1 MQKEYTFFFDES
13 FHDRSINRLSN
24 GNLNIMTPDSLES
37 YIGVFCGFPTKDTEK
52 ITLKYLAFES
62 KIKKLFNLSDIQEL
76 KTENFHRKNFCFG
89 IQSMGKPV
97 FQFYKEFFT
106 LLNEVKPIIYF
117 DCISKIEFL
126 LRKVFRNLKFS
137 NDCIFS
143 KDAFFYFLTKFLI
156 NYHTDKLLALLFQP
170 TTQSNPGVLQKEINI
185 TLETI
190 LNYIENIKRKEREY
204 RSFVELQHI
213 LATATFDLDI
223 EEKVNFSYSPN
234 CEQFLK
240 FLRVQNISN
249 KSISIVIDNEE
260 NTFNAMQQGNFLS
273 VRQDDSK
280 QCALLRGTDFISGFV
295 GRIIFALYNDEAFK
309 ENPISDINDI
319 SFNDLETKRL
329 RSKNWFQLTKERF
342 PLYNLIYEVL
352 LKNQKQISPY
362 SSYADQEISF
372 QSLIE
377 YIGIQ
382 DWNEFSNYNTT
393 SMNPEYFNTFLCE
406 KIQEYYNYRFYSSQN
421 YC

>member
-1 MQKEYTFFFDES
+1 MQQKYTFFFDES

-24 GNLNIMTPDSLES
+24 GNLNITTPNSLES
-37 YIGVFCGFPTKDTEK
+37 YIGVFCGFPTKDTDK
-52 ITLKYLAFES
+52 ISLKYLAFES
-62 KIKKLFNLSDIQEL
+62 KMKKVFNLSDLQEL
-76 KTENFHRKNFCFG
+76 KTETFHRKNFHYG

-97 FQFYKEFFT
+97 FQFYKEFFI
-106 LLNEVKPIIYF
+106 LLSEVQPIIYF

-137 NDCIFS
+137 NDFTFS
-143 KDAFFYFLTKFLI
+143 KDAFFYSLTKFLI
-156 NYHTDKLLALLFQP
+156 NYHTDKLLAQLFNP
-170 TTQSNPGVLQKEINI
+170 ITQSNPGVLQQEINI
-185 TLETI
+185 TLEAI
-190 LNYIENIKRKEREY
+190 LNRIENIKRKEKEY
-204 RSFVELQHI
+204 GSFIELQYI

-223 EEKVNFSYSPN
+223 EEKVTFSYSPN

-240 FLRVQNISN
+240 FLSTQGISN
-249 KSISIVIDNEE
+249 NSVSIVIDNEE

-280 QCALLRGTDFISGFV
+280 QCALLRLTDFISGFV
-295 GRIIFALYNDEAFK
+295 GRIIFALYNDESFK

-319 SFNDLETKRL
+319 SLNDLETKRL

-342 PLYNLIYEVL
+342 QLYNLIYEVL
-352 LKNQKQISPY
+352 LNNQSQIIPY

-382 DWNEFSNYNTT
+382 NWNEFSNYNTT
-393 SMNPEYFNTFLCE
+393 SMNPEYFNTFVCE
-406 KIQEYYNYRFYSSQN
+406 KLQEYYYYRFYSL
-421 YC
+421 